1 MPMNW
6 RLTALTLLITAAMSV
21 AAIAL
26 ADENGA
32 AAKITGSVVYR
43 ERIALPNDA
52 IVRVRL
58 EAAAAPEMPAKRVAE
73 VVIPTEGKQVP
84 IPFELAYDAAAI
96 HPGTK
101 YQVRATISAGDRT
114 LFVSRTTYPVI
125 TKGAPTKVEI
135 LVQQAGS
142 GRDSRVVA
150 STTSLG
156 LAGGEWKLIA
166 LGKATAVAEPD
177 ARPASLA
184 FDGKTKRISGST
196 GCNRFMG
203 TYTPGEGYGLKLDPS
218 GMTMMACP
226 DPATQQETAFLAALR
241 ATTAYR
247 IEGAKLELLAKDSVL
262 ARFESGGGAQAQT
275 E

>member
-1 MPMNW
+1 MPMNL
-6 RLTALTLLITAAMSV
+6 RLTALTLLIAAAMTV
-21 AAIAL
+21 AGFAL

-73 VVIPTEGKQVP
+73 IVIPTEGKQVP
-84 IPFELAYDAAAI
+84 IPFELAYDASAI
-96 HPGTK
+96 HPGTR
-101 YQVRATISAGDRT
+101 YQVRATISAGDNT

-142 GRDSRVVA
+142 GRNARVVA

-156 LAGGEWKLIA
+156 LSGEWRLVA
-166 LGKATAVAEPD
+166 LGEAMAVAEPD
-177 ARPASLA
+177 ARPASLL
-184 FDGKTKRISGST
+184 FDARNRRISGST
-196 GCNRFMG
+196 GCNHYMG
-203 TYTPGEGYGLKLDPS
+203 TYTPGEGYGLKLEPS
-218 GMTMMACP
+218 GMEMMACP
-226 DPATQQETAFLAALR
+226 DPATRQETAFLAALR

-247 IEGAKLELLAKDSVL
+247 IEGAKLELLGGNSVV
-262 ARFESGGGAQAQT
+262 ARFESSSDAQART